1 MPSEFDLFAPAFD
14 PNDPQS
20 VAIWEAWKRRNLA
33 MTRPLVEETR
43 TPVAGL
49 NTGDPRGMVDPE
61 ALKAHAQGL
70 PYDIDAR
77 RNSIA
82 AAVQAQ
88 QQAAAAAAAQPQQQ
102 FSGGMVP
109 WQNPFE
115 GEAATSRGGGG

>member
-14 PNDPQS
+14 PNDPAS
-20 VAIWEAWKRRNLA
+20 VAVWEAWKRRNLA

-61 ALKAHAQGL
+61 ALKAQAQGI

-77 RNSIA
+77 RNAIA
-82 AAVQAQ
+82 AQVQAQ
-88 QQAAAAAAAQPQQQ
+88 QQAAAAAAAQQQPQTG
-102 FSGGMVP
+102 GGMMP
-109 WQNPFE
+109 WQDPFGNE
-115 GEAATSRGGGG
+115 PATSRGGGG